1 MFRQTYVVYTLLNG
15 DIDNKKGSL
24 DSAAKTVK
32 KTVERRGRYDRS
44 RMLSISRQRSS
55 SGFGKCLAWWMW
67 VVPWLVVLG
76 GVEGVP
82 GVPIPD
88 CTYSSGNDRSCGIR
102 QAVDEYISPPVV
114 KCKDDMPGC
123 SVLVADGQCAT
134 NIGYMS
140 FYCKMSC
147 NLCGSTAGSTGS
159 YGPIEE
165 WDTSLVTD
173 MSRTFYLK
181 TTFNEDISAWDVSKV
196 INMQY
201 SKFTP
206 PLLLSIWTCSLSH
219 FFFFFHFFWLDATI
233 PVYSYSV
240 LFCFYIQRKYYK
252 LEYCEGDRHVQ
263 QYVPLTSFTFSFVF
277 VLVIP

>member
-67 VVPWLVVLG
+67 VVPWLVLLG

-88 CTYSSGNDRSCGIR
+88 CPYSSSDDRSCGIR
-102 QAVDEYISPPVV
+102 AAVDAYISSPVV
-114 KCKDDMPGC
+114 KCKDDMQGC
-123 SVLVADGQCAT
+123 SGYAANGLCT
-134 NIGYMS
+134 NIGSM
-140 FYCKMSC
+140 CKMSC
-147 NLCGSTAGSTGS
+147 KLCGGSTGS

-165 WDTSLVTD
+165 WNTSLITD

-206 PLLLSIWTCSLSH
+206 PLS
-219 FFFFFHFFWLDATI
+219 FF
-233 PVYSYSV
+233 
-240 LFCFYIQRKYYK
+240 
-252 LEYCEGDRHVQ
+252 
-263 QYVPLTSFTFSFVF
+263 
-277 VLVIP
+277 

>member
-55 SGFGKCLAWWMW
+55 CGFGKCLAWWMW

-88 CTYSSGNDRSCGIR
+88 CTYSGWSDRTCGIR
-102 QAVDEYISPPVV
+102 QAVDAYINSG
-114 KCKDDMPGC
+114 D
-123 SVLVADGQCAT
+123 
-134 NIGYMS
+134 
-140 FYCKMSC
+140 
-147 NLCGSTAGSTGS
+147 TGS
-159 YGPIEE
+159 YGPIED

-173 MSRTFYLK
+173 MSRVFRDK
-181 TTFNEDISAWDVSKV
+181 SSFNANISAWQVGKV
-196 INMQY
+196 TTMAG
-201 SKFTP
+201 STFTLSP
-206 PLLLSIWTCSLSH
+206 PSPRSG
-219 FFFFFHFFWLDATI
+219 
-233 PVYSYSV
+233 
-240 LFCFYIQRKYYK
+240 LF
-252 LEYCEGDRHVQ
+252 
-263 QYVPLTSFTFSFVF
+263 
-277 VLVIP
+277 